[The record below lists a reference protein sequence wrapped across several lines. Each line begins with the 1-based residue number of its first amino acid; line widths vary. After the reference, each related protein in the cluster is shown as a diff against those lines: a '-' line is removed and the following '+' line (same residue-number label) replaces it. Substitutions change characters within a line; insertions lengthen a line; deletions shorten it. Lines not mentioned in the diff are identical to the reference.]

1 MADNRAVIEAVRY
14 LRSQGENELADRL
27 ADADLGPTK
36 DPEPAPR
43 LLVEDEDEAWK
54 QAAGSAAWRAIIA
67 ARARA
72 GRPIE

>member
-1 MADNRAVIEAVRY
+1 MADERVLVEAVRY
-14 LRSQGENELADRL
+14 LRDRGESDLADRL
-27 ADADLGPTK
+27 ANAELGPTR

-43 LLVEDEDEAWK
+43 LLVDDEDEAWR
-54 QAAGSAAWRAIIA
+54 QAAGATAWKAIVD